1 MRISTNT
8 LYDAGVATMQ
18 RQTEGLLR
26 TQQQIANGRRL
37 LGPADDP
44 VAAAHVLEIG
54 QSQSLERQFAVNI
67 GAAGD
72 SLSLEE
78 TMLGN
83 ITRLLQD
90 VRDITV
96 QAGDPVLSANDR
108 ASLAADLSA
117 RYQELLALA
126 NSTDG
131 TGQYLFAG
139 YQGSTR
145 PFSEQA
151 GGNVVYGGDD
161 GQRRIQVSASRQ
173 VAAGDP
179 GSDVFLRIPTG
190 NGSFATQAAPGNAG
204 SAVIDSGTLLDPA
217 RWNGA
222 GSALDF
228 SIRFAVSA
236 GSTTYDIVDNSSG
249 NSLLTGL
256 ASGAAPL
263 PRVFTPGANIDF
275 SQAGPPAFDL
285 GARVSIAGQPQ
296 DGDSFSV
303 RTSTNQDVFRTIA
316 NLAGLLRSSAGTALT
331 NGLVHE
337 QRNLDNAME
346 NILRARASAGV
357 RLKELDS
364 IKATGEERQLHY
376 SETLSR
382 LQDLDYAQ
390 AISDL
395 TQQQVNLEAAQKSF
409 AKVAGLSLF
418 DFL

>member
-8 LYDAGVATMQ
+8 MYEAGVASMQ
-18 RQTEGLLR
+18 RQTADLLR

-44 VAAAHVLEIG
+44 VAAAHVLQIG
-54 QSQSLERQFAVNI
+54 QSQALEQQYAVNI

-78 TMLGN
+78 TTLGN

-108 ASLAADLSA
+108 ASLADDLSA

-126 NSTDG
+126 NSSDG

-145 PFSEQA
+145 PFSVLA
-151 GGNVVYGGDD
+151 GGNVVYAGDD
-161 GQRRIQVSASRQ
+161 GQRRIQVSNARQIAASD
-173 VAAGDP
+173 A
-179 GSDVFLRIPTG
+179 GSDVFLRIPSG
-190 NGSFATQAAPGNAG
+190 NGSFSTQAAAGNTG
-204 SAVIDSGTLLDPA
+204 SAVIDSGTVLDPA
-217 RWNGA
+217 RWNSA
-222 GSALDF
+222 GGGDF
-228 SIRFAVSA
+228 SIRFAVNG
-236 GSTTYDIVDNSSG
+236 GSTTYDIIDNISG

-256 ASGAAPL
+256 APGAAPL
-263 PRVFTPGANIDF
+263 PRAFTPGANIDL
-275 SQAGPPAFDL
+275 SQAGPPAFDF
-285 GARVSIAGQPQ
+285 GARVSIAGQPR
-296 DGDSFSV
+296 DGDSFSL
-303 RTSTNQDVFRTIA
+303 RTSADQDLFKTLS
-316 NLAGLLRSSAGTALT
+316 NLADLLRSSSGSALT

-337 QRNLDNAME
+337 QRNLDNGME

-364 IKATGEERQLHY
+364 VKATGEQRQLHY